1 MTRVLIVEAAGN
13 LWGSERALL
22 DLLDGLKGLD
32 LAVCCP
38 PNTPIVSELENLKV
52 RVLPWF
58 IANLHKKSRYQRLW
72 AAISVVRACFVFQA
86 QVIYVNQSGSFKIAS
101 IAAKL
106 LNISVVSHVRI
117 FEDAA
122 YLALQKPRPDRLV
135 CLVAIS
141 EEIEAEIRRFSQL
154 SDITVKQIYD
164 AYKPISSSNI
174 EHKPPTKNR
183 VVCVGRITAIKGQDI
198 LIEALKLLDENIE
211 CLMIGDGEPN
221 FVKRLKAT
229 SVDVKGLRWVGFVS
243 DVMPILQSSSIL
255 VCPSHREPLGR
266 VIFEAWDAGCVPVVY
281 SGSGGA
287 AEIIRASKGGIIYD
301 EATPLSLSLSLKYAL
316 ELSVPTKNN
325 LIKRGQNWMQKKC
338 DLDLYAEQLKKIFEE
353 ACI

>member
-1 MTRVLIVEAAGN
+1 
-13 LWGSERALL
+13 
-22 DLLDGLKGLD
+22 
-32 LAVCCP
+32 
-38 PNTPIVSELENLKV
+38 
-52 RVLPWF
+52 
-58 IANLHKKSRYQRLW
+58 
-72 AAISVVRACFVFQA
+72 
-86 QVIYVNQSGSFKIAS
+86 
-101 IAAKL
+101 
-106 LNISVVSHVRI
+106 
-117 FEDAA
+117 
-122 YLALQKPRPDRLV
+122 
-135 CLVAIS
+135 
-141 EEIEAEIRRFSQL
+141 
-154 SDITVKQIYD
+154 
-164 AYKPISSSNI
+164 
-174 EHKPPTKNR
+174 
-183 VVCVGRITAIKGQDI
+183 
-198 LIEALKLLDENIE
+198 
-211 CLMIGDGEPN
+211 MIGDGEPN